1 MYSGVQMLMLS
12 LADLRRGG
20 MSKDPAFEQLWH
32 LVAKQQMTVHW
43 QPQLSCSLFFFG
55 GCFFQG
61 RKSGLGWITHFI
73 HSVYDDTKG
82 SSLSICAPVLVRLL
96 DHSATHLSDNLTD
109 CCFHADCLPLYSI
122 PHKNRLAFF
131 TQGLLIHV
139 GLSISMNSKWE
150 SINHH
155 TTKSIKSKLTTS
167 FTCCAF

>member
-32 LVAKQQMTVHW
+32 LVVKQQMTVLW
-43 QPQLSCSLFFFG
+43 QNLSLVLLYFFYLFWY
-55 GCFFQG
+55 FFQG

-73 HSVYDDTKG
+73 HRVYDDTKG

-122 PHKNRLAFF
+122 SHKNRLAFF
-131 TQGLLIHV
+131 TQGLFIHV
-139 GLSISMNSKWE
+139 SLSISMNSTWE
-150 SINHH
+150 SLLI
-155 TTKSIKSKLTTS
+155 TTQQKV
-167 FTCCAF
+167 